1 MLTFFTVIKRYRPDD
16 RCINIKLN
24 NKVSIKLLP
33 HSKNMILRHILL
45 IAIYN
50 GQTLFIVRIV
60 RVSSSLSR
68 STFLFVHTSHRDS
81 INLKIR
87 LPVYILSRE

>member
-1 MLTFFTVIKRYRPDD
+1 MIDVL
-16 RCINIKLN
+16 NIKLN

-50 GQTLFIVRIV
+50 GQTLFIVRELCV
-60 RVSSSLSR
+60 PSPVSCCISFR
-68 STFLFVHTSHRDS
+68 AHTITHARF
-81 INLKIR
+81 
-87 LPVYILSRE
+87 